1 MSPGWDGTGWDG
13 GSLPL
18 PGGVPYLAR
27 RGWRVMSSVHQ
38 RCWWPRTRTCPG
50 RSPRCSLSAGHLWG
64 QGWDLSHDGQH
75 RMGTGLTSIPTTT
88 SILPTKMAPRAQHH
102 RVPLPGAWEE
112 AEATPASCGPTGHP
126 RLAGGGSEPR
136 PSPDPRAAASQWRLT
151 VTG

>member
-75 RMGTGLTSIPTTT
+75 RMGTGLTST
-88 SILPTKMAPRAQHH
+88 
-102 RVPLPGAWEE
+102 PLPHPYFPLKWLHGHSITECHSQGHGRRQRPLQPPVDQQAIPDLQVV
-112 AEATPASCGPTGHP
+112 AVSPGPPPTPGQLPVS
-126 RLAGGGSEPR
+126 GG
-136 PSPDPRAAASQWRLT
+136 
-151 VTG
+151 